1 MNKVVILCYVHFT
14 TIKKKIE
21 DRKPQL
27 MKVIWLRIGTYVF
40 SLFKKKSLIEN
51 LKDSDIPS

>member
-1 MNKVVILCYVHFT
+1 MLCAFYHN
-14 TIKKKIE
+14 KKKME
-21 DRKPQL
+21 ERKPQL